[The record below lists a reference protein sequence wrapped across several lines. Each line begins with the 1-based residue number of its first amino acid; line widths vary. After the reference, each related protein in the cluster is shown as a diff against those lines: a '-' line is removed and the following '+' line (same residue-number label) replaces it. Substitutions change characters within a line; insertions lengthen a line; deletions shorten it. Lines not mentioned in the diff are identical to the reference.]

1 MGKDKEARKNIVL
14 LGTSSLFNDTGSEI
28 ITPILPFYVS
38 ALGGGG
44 IALGLLS
51 GLRTGISSLIKVF
64 SGWLS
69 DRIGKRMIFV
79 WIGYV
84 ISVIFKFILGLSV
97 SWQQIAVSLSFE
109 RTGKLRDAPRD
120 ALIADSV
127 KKRGWAFGLHR
138 AMDISGAIVGSLLV
152 ILLFWKLNLDF
163 KTIIFIAAGIA
174 GLSIIPLFFV
184 KEKTGKI
191 NKKGFFISFKKIS
204 PKVKRLILIF
214 SIFALADFGLYL
226 FLVSRA
232 REVSGSILISLVLY
246 AIFNI
251 FYASL
256 AIPFGK
262 YSDRVGRKKV
272 LIIGYF
278 LFFIMSLGFIFASSI
293 YWLLLLFILYGIV
306 EAIVQS
312 NQIAFI
318 ADNSKERGMSIGLY
332 HTCVGLISIAAGLAA
347 GFLWDI
353 SYILMFGYSS
363 VISIV
368 ALFLIF
374 NFKE

>member
-1 MGKDKEARKNIVL
+1 MSKEKEAKKNIIL

-28 ITPILPFYVS
+28 ITPILPFYVA

-44 IALGLLS
+44 VALGLLS

-69 DRIGKRMIFV
+69 DKIGKRMIFV
-79 WIGYV
+79 WIGY
-84 ISVIFKFILGLSV
+84 ILSVIFKFILGFST

-127 KKRGWAFGLHR
+127 KNRGWAFGLHK
-138 AMDISGAIVGSLLV
+138 AMDVSGAIIGSLLV

-163 KTIIFIAAGIA
+163 RTIIFIAAGIA

-184 KEKTGKI
+184 K
-191 NKKGFFISFKKIS
+191 NKKGKKSKNGFFLSLKKINS
-204 PKVKRLILIF
+204 KVKKLVFIF
-214 SIFALADFGLYL
+214 SVFSLADFGLYL

-232 REVSGSILISLVLY
+232 KEVSGSILISLVLY

-272 LIIGYF
+272 LIIGYS
-278 LFFIMSLGFIFASSI
+278 LFFVMSLGFIFASSI
-293 YWLLLLFILYGIV
+293 YWLLLLFIVYGVV

-318 ADNSKERGMSIGLY
+318 ADNSKERGTAIGLY
-332 HTCVGLISIAAGLAA
+332 HTCIGLVSIVAGLTA

-353 SYILMFGYSS
+353 SYTWMFIYTSIASFSALIL
-363 VISIV
+363 I
-368 ALFLIF
+368 LR
-374 NFKE
+374 FKK